1 MSHIRTIIKDTPSPT
16 NRLVYGIVVVDN
28 WTGPLEDHPAIV
40 NYPDIY
46 EITDEPIPTDL
57 TLWSIEYHKYEI

>member
-28 WTGPLEDHPAIV
+28 WTGPLENHPAIV

-57 TLWSIEYHKYEI
+57 TLWSIEYHKYE